1 MMISLAFSVA
11 AALMQAAAPAPAAP
25 SPSAPAAGPWIL
37 TCDVGGATAPGG
49 EGGRRV
55 FRLAP
60 RQLQEWSPTMKSF
73 GPNLCEIFAC
83 RTDPQRL
90 EGVITS
96 ASVALTIA
104 ANPAARTASWSTQ
117 GATNLGRAS
126 GPCTMEPERAPVN
139 AAGR

>member
-1 MMISLAFSVA
+1 MVVSLAFGIA

-25 SPSAPAAGPWIL
+25 RIDGPAAGAWIL
-37 TCDVGGATAPGG
+37 TCDVGAATAPGP

-60 RQLQEWSPTMKSF
+60 RRLEEWSPTLKSF
-73 GPNLCEIFAC
+73 GPNLCELFAC

-90 EGVITS
+90 EGTITS

-104 ANPAARTASWSTQ
+104 ANPATRTASWSTQ
-117 GATNLGRAS
+117 GATNLSRTS

-139 AAGR
+139 AGGP

>member
-1 MMISLAFSVA
+1 MMISLALGVA
-11 AALMQAAAPAPAAP
+11 GALLQATAPAPAAP
-25 SPSAPAAGPWIL
+25 SAGAPAGAWIL

-60 RQLQEWSPTMKSF
+60 RQLQEWSPTLKSF
-73 GPNLCEIFAC
+73 GPNLCEVFAC

-117 GATNLGRAS
+117 GATNLDRTS
-126 GPCTMEPERAPVN
+126 GSCAMKPERAAVN
-139 AAGR
+139 AEP